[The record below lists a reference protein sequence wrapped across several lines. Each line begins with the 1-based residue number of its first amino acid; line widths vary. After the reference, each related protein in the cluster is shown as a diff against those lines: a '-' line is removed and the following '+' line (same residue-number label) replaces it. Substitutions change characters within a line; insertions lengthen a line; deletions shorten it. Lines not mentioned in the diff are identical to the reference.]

1 MSHSFKR
8 RILAVA
14 VLASAGFYGQNALA
28 TNTLVVGPTTCQPGK
43 PHYTLIQ
50 AAVNAVPNG
59 GTVLVCPGT
68 YPEQVAIT
76 KPLILKGV
84 TDGTKNAAIITV
96 PAGGLTVNASA
107 PTYFGGPVSGQI
119 VVQNTSGVTV
129 SNLTIDGTGSGC
141 LYPAALRESGI
152 VAYNVGNTLITG
164 VSVRNEVTGCQ
175 TGEGILADSST
186 ITITSNQLHDIDRT
200 GIIVDGGVGTV
211 QFNNVQS
218 ANFFGVGLYLANH
231 SLVSSNT
238 VATLSPFP
246 GANIAAIELQSC
258 SNAIVSKNTL
268 LASPAS
274 TNFGIYLFQN
284 SSGNSVTGNIVS
296 DFGYGIVMQG
306 SGSNVVQSNK
316 FSQLSADGIYE
327 DTSLGG
333 NNMTKNTVNEA
344 VFGIFTD
351 SSVGG
356 DILVP
361 NTFFNTATTIDPN
374 PSVIGT
380 PQDQ

>member
-1 MSHSFKR
+1 MSYSFRR

-14 VLASAGFYGQNALA
+14 MLASAALYGQNASA
-28 TNTLVVGPTTCQPGK
+28 TNTLVVGPNTCQPGK

-68 YPEQVAIT
+68 YLEQVLIT

-96 PAGGLTVNASA
+96 PAGGLVVNASA
-107 PTYFGGPVSGQI
+107 PTLFGPVTGQV

-141 LYPAALRESGI
+141 VPGAVRESGI
-152 VAYNVGNTLITG
+152 VVYTVGNTVISG
-164 VSVRNEVTGCQ
+164 VSVRNEVTGCLI
-175 TGEGILADSST
+175 GEGILADSSSVT
-186 ITITSNQLHDIDRT
+186 IISNQVHDIDRT
-200 GIIVDGGVGTV
+200 GIVIAGGVGTV
-211 QFNNVQS
+211 EFNNVQN
-218 ANFFGVGLYLANH
+218 ANFFGVSLAFANH
-231 SLVSSNT
+231 SVVTSNT
-238 VATLSPFP
+238 VAGLTPNP
-246 GANIAAIELQSC
+246 GASIAGIEVESS
-258 SNAIVSKNTL
+258 SNSTVSKNVL
-268 LASPAS
+268 LASPS
-274 TNFGIYLFQN
+274 SFTIGIYLF
-284 SSGNSVTGNIVS
+284 GNASANTVTGNTVS
-296 DFGYGIVMQG
+296 DFELGIALQG

-316 FSQLSADGIYE
+316 VSQLSADGIYE

-333 NNMTKNTVNEA
+333 NNITKNTVNEA
-344 VFGIFTD
+344 AFGIFTD
-351 SSVGG
+351 SSASG

-374 PSVIGT
+374 PSLVGN
-380 PQDQ
+380 PQDP